1 MVCAEFGLVC
11 SCGHWCHCVS
21 PPFPASFTEYPFLT
35 HNLSLHPQAPLQTLV
50 KRDEFLFLTEKS
62 SLPLPIPPVLHNDG
76 NYIISLGQLCRWL
89 AAQAE
94 ELGVEIY
101 PGFSASEVRGRM
113 EARSLL
119 ESRIW
124 WSLLDEAVCRM

>member
-1 MVCAEFGLVC
+1 MLCGSLGTLSTRASTYEHVSHATAVATSPLITPTALLPRSFVAE
-11 SCGHWCHCVS
+11 SH
-21 PPFPASFTEYPFLT
+21 PALLKRL
-35 HNLSLHPQAPLQTLV
+35 HNSSHTRIHAQAPLQTLV

-89 AAQAE
+89 ATQAE

-101 PGFSASEVRGRM
+101 PGFSASEV
-113 EARSLL
+113 
-119 ESRIW
+119 
-124 WSLLDEAVCRM
+124 

>member
-1 MVCAEFGLVC
+1 M
-11 SCGHWCHCVS
+11 
-21 PPFPASFTEYPFLT
+21 
-35 HNLSLHPQAPLQTLV
+35 SLAHSSHIPQAPLQTLV

-89 AAQAE
+89 ATQAE

-101 PGFSASEVRGRM
+101 PGFSASEVR
-113 EARSLL
+113 E
-119 ESRIW
+119 
-124 WSLLDEAVCRM
+124 